1 MSGRHAMAVR
11 IDEGLGDA
19 ADARLNDV
27 CLVFSEILV
36 RMAGAVIAG
45 VKPAAIFTLPMRAF
59 AAGKWRQLSRR
70 ALDEALR
77 AYAEALPAY
86 GVELSVL
93 YRTDRRV
100 YLLVWRPDDLDRVL
114 ADPAHL
120 LILREQ
126 GYCGAGRRELLG
138 ELRRRLV
145 DYYLAFDRGERTE
158 FPHEIGV
165 FLGYPSEDVRGF
177 MAGEKATC
185 SGAWHAYGDEQVAKR
200 RFRMLE
206 MHERRCRSR
215 FASGEPLHALF
226 A

>member
-11 IDEGLGDA
+11 FGEGLGA
-19 ADARLNDV
+19 SADECLNDV
-27 CLVFSEILV
+27 CLAFSEVLV

-45 VKPAAIFTLPMRAF
+45 VKPAAIFTLPMRAY
-59 AAGKWRQLSRR
+59 AAGKWRQLSRG

-86 GVELSVL
+86 GVELSVP

-100 YLLVWRPDDLDRVL
+100 YLLVWRPEDLGCML
-114 ADPAHL
+114 ADPTRL
-120 LILREQ
+120 SILREQ
-126 GYCGAGRRELLG
+126 GYCGADRRELLV

-145 DYYLAFDRGERTE
+145 DYYLAVDAGKRIE

-165 FLGYPSEDVRGF
+165 FLGYPAQDVRGF

-185 SGAWHAYGDEQVAKR
+185 RGAWHAYGDEQTARR

-206 MHERRCRSR
+206 MHERRCRNR
-215 FASGEPLHALF
+215 FAAGEPLHALF

>member
-11 IDEGLGDA
+11 LAEGLGEA
-19 ADARLNDV
+19 ADTGLNDA
-27 CLVFSEILV
+27 CLAFSEVLV

-45 VKPAAIFTLPMRAF
+45 VKPAAIFTLPMRAY
-59 AAGKWRQLSRR
+59 ASGKWRELSRA

-100 YLLVWRPDDLDRVL
+100 YLLVWRPESLCRIV
-114 ADPAHL
+114 ADPAQL
-120 LILREQ
+120 SILREQ
-126 GYCGAGRRELLG
+126 GYCGAGLRELLV

-145 DYYLAFDRGERTE
+145 AYYLAHDGGERVE

-165 FLGYPSEDVRGF
+165 FLGYPAQDVRGF

-185 SGAWHAYGDEQVAKR
+185 RGAWHAYGDEQTAKR

-206 MHERRCRSR
+206 MHERRCRMR
-215 FASGEPLHALF
+215 FAAGEPLHALF